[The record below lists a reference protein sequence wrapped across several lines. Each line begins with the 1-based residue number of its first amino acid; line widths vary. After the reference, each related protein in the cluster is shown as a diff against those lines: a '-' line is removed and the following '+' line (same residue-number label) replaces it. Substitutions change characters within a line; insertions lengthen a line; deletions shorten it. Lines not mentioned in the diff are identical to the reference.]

1 MKTRLLCLFLLW
13 SLCSNAQIVMSNLSH
28 QVTSST
34 SANISFNIQCNG
46 NPIYYI
52 VQYSL
57 NSLFS
62 SPMYSVQTTMTDCNG
77 APLPKT
83 VSISGLN
90 QNTVYYF
97 RVLAST
103 NSNILSDATYSYT
116 SNLSTSIAFNGV
128 NHDITSPTSTNIIF
142 DIQNNCTSVD
152 YQIQYST
159 ASNFASPMYSS
170 IVTMNDCSLSFT
182 EKTVSLTGL
191 TLGTIYYYRVI
202 ARYGSSGAWVYSISN
217 NFKAGNINIPQLN
230 HQNVTATGA
239 DINYTIQNNCQMV
252 YYKVEYSKFSNFSQS
267 FMTDQLSNSNCVGN
281 SFSQT
286 TQLTNLTG
294 GTEYYYR
301 IMVSYSA
308 TGPWTLSPANN
319 FTTLADPTGLI
330 HEWKFNTSYM
340 NESNSLAFTPTSPGT
355 GFSTGRDGL
364 VNGAVFTTIAGGGSV
379 AVPNIPLNNQAR
391 TVSLWVNV
399 FQYVN
404 GNSNLFQYGSN
415 VIGQTFALWFNKT
428 GSTISLILRGYN
440 DDVTYTLP
448 STTGTWRHIVASYD
462 GTTAKLYVDGSLV
475 ASAPKSWSTVG
486 NLTYFAGNYDGR
498 IDDLKIYNRAV
509 TDVEVS
515 NLYYYNNVVVP
526 TPLVPSIASITTTT
540 MSNSATIN
548 YSLNANNASTTSIVR
563 YGLTSGNLN
572 NQITG
577 FNANFNSSTS
587 GNANI
592 TGLISNTQY
601 FYQIEATNSAGTS
614 QSVIGSF
621 TTTDDTPLANYLFNN
636 TYANINSQSP
646 FSSTN
651 TTFVNDRNN
660 QPTNAISVGST
671 SIPIAA
677 TIPNIPLGNS
687 IRSVSFWFKKPAHS
701 VAVGLFAYGANANQ
715 QTFGL
720 YLGAGGNFVF
730 QTFGNDHD
738 FGGTSNANT
747 WIHAILTY
755 NGASAKLYVNGI
767 LIGQSINFTL
777 NTQNTAFK
785 IGGNGAI
792 VEFDDLKIF
801 NYELTQAQ
809 VTSLFNN
816 NTLSSSDFNQD
827 NLKVVLYPNP
837 VRDILNIE
845 TELEIQ
851 SIEIYNI
858 HGQKVLSSNQKQINV
873 SDLAVGMYMVRI
885 QDVANNIAIK
895 KIVIK

>member
-1 MKTRLLCLFLLW
+1 MNQTLKLPLMKTGLLLF
-13 SLCSNAQIVMSNLSH
+13 I
-28 QVTSST
+28 
-34 SANISFNIQCNG
+34 
-46 NPIYYI
+46 
-52 VQYSL
+52 
-57 NSLFS
+57 LFS
-62 SPMYSVQTTMTDCNG
+62 YLNIFSQEV
-77 APLPKT
+77 
-83 VSISGLN
+83 GLIAN
-90 QNTVYYF
+90 FPFN
-97 RVLAST
+97 
-103 NSNILSDATYSYT
+103 NSA
-116 SNLSTSIAFNGV
+116 
-128 NHDITSPTSTNIIF
+128 
-142 DIQNNCTSVD
+142 TSVVNPEAFTD
-152 YQIQYST
+152 NIAYTTDRNGIANQALSR
-159 ASNFASPMYSS
+159 
-170 IVTMNDCSLSFT
+170 SL
-182 EKTVSLTGL
+182 GL
-191 TLGTIYYYRVI
+191 SY
-202 ARYGSSGAWVYSISN
+202 ASISN
-217 NFKAGNINIPQLN
+217 LPIGSSERTISVWFKLPVNSGEVTFFEYGSGTTNSRFFLAADSFFIPSMQGFSF
-230 HQNVTATGA
+230 GA
-239 DINYTIQNNCQMV
+239 PPFY
-252 YYKVEYSKFSNFSQS
+252 
-267 FMTDQLSNSNCVGN
+267 
-281 SFSQT
+281 
-286 TQLTNLTG
+286 QLTNYVVTPDVWYHYVVTASSS
-294 GTEYYYR
+294 GT
-301 IMVSYSA
+301 V
-308 TGPWTLSPANN
+308 
-319 FTTLADPTGLI
+319 
-330 HEWKFNTSYM
+330 K
-340 NESNSLAFTPTSPGT
+340 
-355 GFSTGRDGL
+355 
-364 VNGAVFTTIAGGGSV
+364 
-379 AVPNIPLNNQAR
+379 
-391 TVSLWVNV
+391 
-399 FQYVN
+399 QYVN
-404 GNSNLFQYGSN
+404 GVLLATYTGTINTSSDNSCYIAG
-415 VIGQTFALWFNKT
+415 
-428 GSTISLILRGYN
+428 GYN
-440 DDVTYTLP
+440 
-448 STTGTWRHIVASYD
+448 GA
-462 GTTAKLYVDGSLV
+462 
-475 ASAPKSWSTVG
+475 
-486 NLTYFAGNYDGR
+486 

-858 HGQKVLSSNQKQINV
+858 QGQKVLSSNQKQINV

>member
-1 MKTRLLCLFLLW
+1 MLIKIKFLLALLNCKNYFWKQLNSNANSYTMQNKLILFIVAILFLSCRKDNYDNITTDTTLRP
-13 SLCSNAQIVMSNLSH
+13 IVALPLVN
-28 QVTSST
+28 ST
-34 SANISFNIQCNG
+34 LEIKDLISALESDYIKSDDNG
-46 NPIYYI
+46 QL
-52 VQYSL
+52 VL
-57 NSLFS
+57 VFS
-62 SPMYSVQTTMTDCNG
+62 DTLVDLKLEDLMEIPNQTQNYSVNLE
-77 APLPKT
+77 AI
-83 VSISGLN
+83 SIPN
-90 QNTVYYF
+90 Q
-97 RVLAST
+97 S
-103 NSNILSDATYSYT
+103 
-116 SNLSTSIAFNGV
+116 
-128 NHDITSPTSTNIIF
+128 
-142 DIQNNCTSVD
+142 
-152 YQIQYST
+152 
-159 ASNFASPMYSS
+159 
-170 IVTMNDCSLSFT
+170 
-182 EKTVSLTGL
+182 
-191 TLGTIYYYRVI
+191 
-202 ARYGSSGAWVYSISN
+202 
-217 NFKAGNINIPQLN
+217 
-230 HQNVTATGA
+230 
-239 DINYTIQNNCQMV
+239 
-252 YYKVEYSKFSNFSQS
+252 
-267 FMTDQLSNSNCVGN
+267 
-281 SFSQT
+281 
-286 TQLTNLTG
+286 
-294 GTEYYYR
+294 
-301 IMVSYSA
+301 
-308 TGPWTLSPANN
+308 
-319 FTTLADPTGLI
+319 
-330 HEWKFNTSYM
+330 
-340 NESNSLAFTPTSPGT
+340 
-355 GFSTGRDGL
+355 
-364 VNGAVFTTIAGGGSV
+364 IAGGIS
-379 AVPNIPLNNQAR
+379 LNDASDNFEPGIK
-391 TVSLWVNV
+391 TLIK
-399 FQYVN
+399 
-404 GNSNLFQYGSN
+404 NSNN
-415 VIGQTFALWFNKT
+415 
-428 GSTISLILRGYN
+428 
-440 DDVTYTLP
+440 
-448 STTGTWRHIVASYD
+448 
-462 GTTAKLYVDGSLV
+462 
-475 ASAPKSWSTVG
+475 
-486 NLTYFAGNYDGR
+486 
-498 IDDLKIYNRAV
+498 
-509 TDVEVS
+509 
-515 NLYYYNNVVVP
+515 
-526 TPLVPSIASITTTT
+526 
-540 MSNSATIN
+540 
-548 YSLNANNASTTSIVR
+548 TSIVISAP
-563 YGLTSGNLN
+563 SG
-572 NQITG
+572 
-577 FNANFNSSTS
+577 
-587 GNANI
+587 
-592 TGLISNTQY
+592 
-601 FYQIEATNSAGTS
+601 
-614 QSVIGSF
+614 VMDIGSF

-858 HGQKVLSSNQKQINV
+858 QGQKVLSSNQKQINV